1 MIVDSSAL
9 IAIIKDEPESAR
21 CKLALIATSSVRLS
35 AANLVEAYMV
45 VDRSDN
51 PRAPDEFEF
60 LLLEFAVVIE
70 PVTEAQAYIARD
82 AFVRFGRGRHPAK
95 LNYGDCFAYAL
106 ARETGEP
113 LLFVG
118 NDFGQTDIGVA

>member
-9 IAIIKDEPESAR
+9 IAIVKNEPGATR
-21 CKLALIATSSVRLS
+21 CKETLIAASSVRLP
-35 AANLVEAYMV
+35 AANLVEAYLV
-45 VDRSDN
+45 VDRSLN
-51 PRAPDEFEF
+51 PNASDEFER
-60 LLLEFAVVIE
+60 LLNEAAIAIE
-70 PVTEAQAYIARD
+70 SVTEAQARLARSGYQ
-82 AFVRFGRGRHPAK
+82 RYGKGRHPAG

-118 NDFGQTDIGVA
+118 NDFSQTDIGIA